1 MTTEPTVTELILLTV
16 AGEQVNDLTQRLR
29 QAGFYSTLVDSRGGL
44 VEERTSTLL
53 IGIDRS
59 QRAAALAIVR
69 ETCRRQTRLVPAQLE
84 APSLAYQPLMIET
97 ETGGAVVYTLPI
109 EAFHRL

>member
-1 MTTEPTVTELILLTV
+1 MPIEPSVNELILLTV

-29 QAGFYSTLVDSRGGL
+29 QAGFYSTMVDSRGGL

-59 QRAAALAIVR
+59 QRNTALAIVR

-109 EAFHRL
+109 EAFYRL

>member
-1 MTTEPTVTELILLTV
+1 MTTEPLVNELILLTV

-29 QAGFYSTLVDSRGGL
+29 QSGFYSTLVDSRGGL
-44 VEERTSTLL
+44 VEERTSTVL

-59 QRAAALAIVR
+59 QRAAALGIVR
-69 ETCRRQTRLVPAQLE
+69 ETCRRQMRLVPAQLE

-109 EAFHRL
+109 DAFHRL